1 MSLRQLLRCPHPRFR
16 RQWVP
21 LVAEMTVGRVLTKIR
36 GRQSHTERDS
46 EGEQVERAEG
56 RARSDEEVNR
66 GCWSVSGGERRLPG
80 RAGGS
85 ESVRGGWGAVRRC
98 SGECQGDKTVGRMRS
113 EMQMI
118 VGKLGVCQTELQ
130 GQY

>member
-1 MSLRQLLRCPHPRFR
+1 M
-16 RQWVP
+16 
-21 LVAEMTVGRVLTKIR
+21 
-36 GRQSHTERDS
+36 S
-46 EGEQVERAEG
+46 EGDG
-56 RARSDEEVNR
+56 
-66 GCWSVSGGERRLPG
+66 RLPG

-85 ESVRGGWGAVRRC
+85 ESVRGGWEAVRRC
-98 SGECQGDKTVGRMRS
+98 NGECQGDKIAGRTRS